1 MTGHAL
7 AAKGVRPRRRGLRAR
22 LWRARTSY
30 LFLLPFLVLF
40 LAFVVLPILA
50 SFYLSLT
57 NFTAVKAPQFVG
69 LNNYARLLQ
78 DARFIKALS
87 NSLCYVFF
95 AVSLNTIFALTLA
108 VLLERTTPLNQI
120 LRVVFFLPSVTSSIA
135 LNVLW
140 RWAFIG
146 EDYGLMNSV
155 LLRLGRSTIT
165 FLADPHWTM
174 PILVIMAVWGGMGYV
189 MVIFLAGLQAIPS
202 EMHEAAAIDGAA
214 EWQRFWR
221 ITLPLLRP
229 TFLYVLITSMIS
241 AFQVFEA
248 VYIVFR
254 SVESIGGVLDSGL
267 TLVPYLYYQGFQRFK
282 MGYASA
288 LAWVLFALIF
298 VLTLINLWV
307 GRAGEAD

>member
-1 MTGHAL
+1 MACAL
-7 AAKGVRPRRRGLRAR
+7 AAKGVRPRQRGLLES

-40 LAFVVLPILA
+40 MAFVVLPILA

-57 NFTAVKAPQFVG
+57 NFTAVKPPQFVG
-69 LNNYARLLQ
+69 LQNYSRLFQ
-78 DARFIKALS
+78 DQRFIKALT
-87 NSLCYVFF
+87 NSLRYVFSV
-95 AVSLNTIFALTLA
+95 VSLNTLFALTLA
-108 VLLERTTPLNQI
+108 VLLERPTPLNQF
-120 LRVVFFLPSVTSSIA
+120 LRVIFFLPSVTSSVA

-140 RWAFIG
+140 RWVFIG
-146 EDYGLMNSV
+146 EDYGLVNSI
-155 LLRLGRSTIT
+155 LLRLGSSTIT

-174 PILVIMAVWGGMGYV
+174 PILVIMAVWGGMGYA
-189 MVIFLAGLQAIPS
+189 MVIFLAGLQAIPP
-202 EMHEAAAIDGAA
+202 ELHEAAAIDGAN
-214 EWQRFWR
+214 ERQRFWC

-229 TFLYVLITSMIS
+229 VLLYVLITGMIS

-288 LAWVLFALIF
+288 IAWVLFVLIF
-298 VLTLINLWV
+298 ALTLINLRV

>member
-1 MTGHAL
+1 MACAL
-7 AAKGVRPRRRGLRAR
+7 AAKGVRPRQRGLLES

-40 LAFVVLPILA
+40 MAFVVLPILA

-57 NFTAVKAPQFVG
+57 NFTAVKPPQFVG
-69 LNNYARLLQ
+69 LQNYSRLFQ
-78 DARFIKALS
+78 DQRFIKALT
-87 NSLCYVFF
+87 NSLRYVFSV
-95 AVSLNTIFALTLA
+95 VSLNTLFALTLA
-108 VLLERTTPLNQI
+108 VLLERPTPLNQF
-120 LRVVFFLPSVTSSIA
+120 LRVIFFLPSVTSSVA

-140 RWAFIG
+140 RWVFIG
-146 EDYGLMNSV
+146 EDYGLVNSI
-155 LLRLGRSTIT
+155 LLRLGSSTIT

-174 PILVIMAVWGGMGYV
+174 PILVIMAVWGGMGYA
-189 MVIFLAGLQAIPS
+189 MVIFLAGLQAIPP
-202 EMHEAAAIDGAA
+202 ELHEAAAIDGAN
-214 EWQRFWR
+214 ERQRFWC

-229 TFLYVLITSMIS
+229 VLLYVLITGMIS

-288 LAWVLFALIF
+288 IAWVLFVLIF
-298 VLTLINLWV
+298 ALTLINLRV
-307 GRAGEAD
+307 GRASEAD